1 MLNMN
6 TTYMDWRNTNVEVY
20 RRANLGVETRQGN
33 DTRLTWSIRQCV
45 EEKRTKLTGHLL
57 RARDSDPMQ
66 QVTVAFRKTA
76 SPYLPPFRRPG
87 RPRKNRMISSL

>member
-6 TTYMDWRNTNVEVY
+6 TTYMDWRNTNVEVH

-57 RARDSDPMQ
+57 RARDSDPMR
-66 QVTVAFRKTA
+66 QVTLAFRKTA
-76 SPYLPPFRRPG
+76 LPPTCLRFAGLVDHARIG
-87 RPRKNRMISSL
+87 